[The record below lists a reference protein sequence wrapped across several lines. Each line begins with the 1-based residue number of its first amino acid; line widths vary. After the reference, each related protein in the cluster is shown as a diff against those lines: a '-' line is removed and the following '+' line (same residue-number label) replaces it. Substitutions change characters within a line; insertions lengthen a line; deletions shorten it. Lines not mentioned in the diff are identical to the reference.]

1 MTRWP
6 CLLLAVLFAPLTAFG
21 QAATLTVAAGGD
33 IMLGTDFPENR
44 LPDDDGASLLAEVTP
59 TLQGA
64 DIAFGNLEGVLLDG
78 GEPAKKCSD
87 PKACYLFRSP
97 TRYADL
103 LRAAGFT
110 AMSLANNHARDF
122 GEEGRDSSM
131 AALAERGIHHSGRE
145 GDFASW
151 EVAGRQVALMAF
163 APFKGAND
171 FLSTEAAAALVAG
184 YADTHDIV
192 IVSMH
197 AGGEAGDVR
206 HVPFKTEEYRG
217 ENRGDVALFA
227 RTMVEAGADLV
238 LGHGPHVP
246 RGIEIHQGRLIAYS
260 LGNFATYYGIRVTG
274 DNGLAPLLVAT
285 LDGDGTFVEGRI
297 ESYRQRR
304 PRGPVADSSREA
316 FRLIRQLSEEDF
328 PDTAPQFL
336 DDGRLLPAGTAGAEP
351 GSTG

>member
-1 MTRWP
+1 MKRWP
-6 CLLLAVLFAPLTAFG
+6 CLLLGALLAPAIVVGET
-21 QAATLTVAAGGD
+21 ATLTVAAGGD

-44 LPDDDGASLLAEVTP
+44 LADDDGASLLAEVTP
-59 TLQGA
+59 ALQAA

-78 GEPAKKCSD
+78 GEPAKTCSD

-103 LRAAGFT
+103 LREAGFT

-131 AALAERGIHHSGRE
+131 AALAERGIQHSGRE

-151 EVAGRQVALMAF
+151 EVAGHRVALMAF

-171 FLSTEAAAALVAG
+171 FLSTDAAAVLVAG
-184 YADTHDIV
+184 FADDHDIV

-206 HVPFKTEEYRG
+206 HVPFEIEEYRG

-238 LGHGPHVP
+238 IGHGPHVP

-285 LDGDGTFVEGRI
+285 LDGDGEFVEGRI
-297 ESYRQRR
+297 DSFRQRR
-304 PRGPVADSSREA
+304 PRGPVADSSKEA
-316 FRLIRQLSEEDF
+316 FRLIRRLSQEDF
-328 PDTAPQFL
+328 PDSAPQFL
-336 DDGRLLPAGTAGAEP
+336 DDGRLLPATTAGAAA
-351 GSTG
+351 GSTE